1 MFQVTDNKDNIEIV
15 IVKDN
20 YENIYCKNNMYQ
32 YLHCILFYFIF
43 ITLFTYY
50 IILNF
55 VY

>member
-20 YENIYCKNNMYQ
+20 YENTYCKNNIYQ
-32 YLHCILFYFIF
+32 YLHHILFYFIF
-43 ITLFTYY
+43 LTLFTYY
-50 IILNF
+50 IVLNF